1 MNFILRNMSVKRT
14 LKFMITLNNGNVN
27 ENFSSYYVAVI
38 EEVLSGEKLFIC
50 SLVSAIINI
59 PVKSNEIFICE
70 SQVIK
75 YSLN

>member
-1 MNFILRNMSVKRT
+1 MNFILRNMSLKRT

-27 ENFSSYYVAVI
+27 ENFSSYVAVI
-38 EEVLSGEKLFIC
+38 EEVLSGEKRFIR

-59 PVKSNEIFICE
+59 PAKSKEIFICE

-75 YSLN
+75 YGVN